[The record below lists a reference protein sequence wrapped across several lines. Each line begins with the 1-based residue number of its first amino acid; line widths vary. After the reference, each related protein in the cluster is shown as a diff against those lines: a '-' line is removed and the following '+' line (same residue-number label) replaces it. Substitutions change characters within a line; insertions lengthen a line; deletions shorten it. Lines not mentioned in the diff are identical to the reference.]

1 MYTQLAPLIV
11 HRSPFTDPGFNQT
24 LFSIVYSP
32 KTILLHFA
40 LTQEDPELRRGK
52 VLTLSSERIRH
63 LEHLL
68 ASHGLHRD
76 TRILE
81 NTARRNGN
89 QF

>member
-1 MYTQLAPLIV
+1 MYTQLTPPIV
-11 HRSPFTDPGFNQT
+11 HRSPFTDPGFNQIM
-24 LFSIVYSP
+24 FIVS
-32 KTILLHFA
+32 LLQLLQLLYFA

-52 VLTLSSERIRH
+52 VLTRSSERIRH